1 MSARYAKR
9 LSAKFDGPIK
19 LEYWYNTFDFYSIKQ
34 MTMVK
39 KERKMTKKKL
49 ESFTLASAFEMIYEK
64 SCESKLSPEFYD
76 TCNDTISF
84 VSNELNVTP
93 FQAIMLAI
101 LANSEGSKS
110 LNDMSSYTKC
120 SPIRFRMHKNEL
132 DELHYRHFVQWSM
145 ARYSLEYRIRDE
157 FMEAIIDNIPYTP
170 KKYEDYTAYD
180 VYTKITK
187 WIEILK
193 RDERLYE
200 EIVKNVR
207 RILEATKHL
216 TFSKDLLTSEMNDL
230 AMMVILLTV
239 KDKIENNSDY
249 ISSSEILRILPE
261 ESGIKSFIF
270 VLNANTCILIKE
282 GWIENYTVNG
292 MVEPDKF
299 CLTDKV
305 LETTFVELKE
315 YIDTKNETI
324 SNSLLMPDVIVEKR
338 MYYNERELEEIER
351 LTKLLSIDRFKDIQ
365 QRLKDA
371 NMRTGF
377 TCLFYGS
384 PGTGKTET
392 VLQLSRK
399 TGRPIFQVNIS
410 EMKSKWVGESEKK
423 IQGLFS
429 KYEAMVKK
437 YDVCPILLFNEADAI
452 INKRSNNTDAAV
464 DKMENACQNI
474 ILQAMENLSGI
485 MIATTNLSI
494 NLDSAFE
501 RRFLYKICFDKP
513 TVATRQQIW
522 KAMLPS
528 LSGEE
533 ARSLAESYDF
543 SGGQIENIARK
554 QIVDSILNGHN
565 QDISHVMSYCQS
577 ENIRNSKNKKI
588 GFVNE

>member
-1 MSARYAKR
+1 
-9 LSAKFDGPIK
+9 
-19 LEYWYNTFDFYSIKQ
+19 
-34 MTMVK
+34 
-39 KERKMTKKKL
+39 MTKKKL

-64 SCESKLSPEFYD
+64 SCESKLSPEFYN
-76 TCNDTISF
+76 TCNDAINF
-84 VSNELNVTP
+84 VSKELNVTH
-93 FQAIMLAI
+93 FQSIILAI
-101 LANSEGSKS
+101 LVNSDDSIS
-110 LNDMSSYTKC
+110 LNQMSSYTKC
-120 SPIRFRMHKNEL
+120 PPIRFRIHKEEL
-132 DELHYRHFVQWSM
+132 DDLHYRHFVQWV
-145 ARYSLEYRIRDE
+145 ATRCSLEYRVRDE
-157 FMEAIIDNIPYTP
+157 FMEAIIDNKPYTP
-170 KKYEDYTAYD
+170 KKYVDYTAYD

-187 WIEILK
+187 WIEMLK
-193 RDERLYE
+193 RDDSLYE
-200 EIVKNVR
+200 DIVKNVR
-207 RILEATKHL
+207 RLLESTRHL
-216 TFSKDLLTSEMNDL
+216 TFSKDLLTSELNDL
-230 AMMVILLTV
+230 AMMVVLLTM

-249 ISSSEILRILPE
+249 ISSSEILRIFPE
-261 ESGIKSFIF
+261 KTGIRSFIF
-270 VLNANTCILIKE
+270 VLNANTCILIKK
-282 GWIENYTVNG
+282 GWMENYTVNG

-299 CLTDKV
+299 CLTDKI
-305 LETTFVELKE
+305 LETTLVELKE
-315 YIDTKNETI
+315 YIDRKDETI
-324 SNSLLMPDVIVEKR
+324 SNLLLMPDVIVEKR
-338 MYYNERELEEIER
+338 MCYNEREFEEIER

-365 QRLKDA
+365 QHLKDA

-410 EMKSKWVGESEKK
+410 DLKSKWVGESEKK

-437 YDVCPILLFNEADAI
+437 YDICPILFFNEADAI

-485 MIATTNLSI
+485 MIATTNLTN

-513 TVATRQQIW
+513 TVATRKQIW
-522 KAMLPS
+522 NAMLPS
-528 LSGEE
+528 LSCEE

-554 QIVDSILNGHN
+554 QIVDSILYGHN
-565 QDISHVMSYCQS
+565 QDISHVRSYCQS
-577 ENIRNSKNKKI
+577 EKIRNSKSKRI
-588 GFVNE
+588 GFVN

>member
-1 MSARYAKR
+1 
-9 LSAKFDGPIK
+9 
-19 LEYWYNTFDFYSIKQ
+19 
-34 MTMVK
+34 MVK
-39 KERKMTKKKL
+39 KERKLTKKEL

-64 SCESKLSPEFYD
+64 SCDSKLSQEFYD
-76 TCNDTISF
+76 TSNDAISF
-84 VSNELNVTP
+84 VSKELNVTP
-93 FQAIMLAI
+93 FQSIMLAI
-101 LANSEGSKS
+101 LANSDEAKS
-110 LNDMSSYTKC
+110 LYEMSSYTKC
-120 SPIRFRMHKNEL
+120 SPIRFRIHKEEL
-132 DELHYRHFVQWSM
+132 DDLHYRHFVQWSM
-145 ARYSLEYRIRDE
+145 VRCSLEYRIRDE
-157 FMEAIIDNIPYTP
+157 FMEAIIDNVPYTP

-187 WIEILK
+187 WIEMLK
-193 RDERLYE
+193 RDEGLYE
-200 EIVKNVR
+200 DIVKNVR
-207 RILEATKHL
+207 RLLESTKHL
-216 TFSKDLLTSEMNDL
+216 TFSKDLLTSGLNDL

-239 KDKIENNSDY
+239 IDKIENNSDY
-249 ISSSEILRILPE
+249 ISSAEILRILPE
-261 ESGIKSFIF
+261 ESGIKSFIL
-270 VLNANTCILIKE
+270 VLNANTCILIKK

-299 CLTDKV
+299 CLTNKI
-305 LETTFVELKE
+305 LETTLVEFKE
-315 YIDTKNETI
+315 FIDIKDETI

-338 MYYNERELEEIER
+338 MYYNEREFEEIER

-365 QRLKDA
+365 QRLKEA

-410 EMKSKWVGESEKK
+410 DLKSKWVGESEKK

-437 YDVCPILLFNEADAI
+437 YDICPILFFNEADAI

-474 ILQAMENLSGI
+474 ILQAMEKLSGI
-485 MIATTNLSI
+485 MIATTNLTN

-513 TVATRQQIW
+513 TVATRKQIW
-522 KAMLPS
+522 NAMLPS
-528 LSGEE
+528 LSCEE

-554 QIVDSILNGHN
+554 QIVDSILYGHN
-565 QDISHVMSYCQS
+565 QDISHVRSYCQS
-577 ENIRNSKNKKI
+577 EKIRNSINKRI
-588 GFVNE
+588 GFVNY

>member
-1 MSARYAKR
+1 
-9 LSAKFDGPIK
+9 
-19 LEYWYNTFDFYSIKQ
+19 
-34 MTMVK
+34 MVK

-84 VSNELNVTP
+84 VSKELNVTP
-93 FQAIMLAI
+93 FQSIMLAI
-101 LANSEGSKS
+101 LANSEGSTS

-120 SPIRFRMHKNEL
+120 SPIRFFTHKNEL
-132 DELHYRHFVQWSM
+132 DELHYRHFVQWRM
-145 ARYSLEYRIRDE
+145 TRYSLEYRIRDE
-157 FMEAIIDNIPYTP
+157 FMEAIINNIPYTP

-180 VYTKITK
+180 VYTKINK

-193 RDERLYE
+193 CDERLYE

-207 RILEATKHL
+207 RLLEATKHL
-216 TFSKDLLTSEMNDL
+216 TFSKDLLTSEMNNL

-270 VLNANTCILIKE
+270 VLNASTCILIKE

-324 SNSLLMPDVIVEKR
+324 SNSLLMPDLIVEKR

-351 LTKLLSIDRFKDIQ
+351 LTQLLSIDRFKDIQ

-410 EMKSKWVGESEKK
+410 DLKSKWVGESEKK

-474 ILQAMENLSGI
+474 ILQAMEKLSGI
-485 MIATTNLSI
+485 MIATTNLTN

-513 TVATRQQIW
+513 TVATRKQIW
-522 KAMLPS
+522 NAMLPS
-528 LSGEE
+528 LSCEE

-554 QIVDSILNGHN
+554 QIVDSILYGHQ
-565 QDISHVMSYCQS
+565 QDISHVRSYCHN
-577 ENIRNSKNKKI
+577 ENIRKSKSKRI
-588 GFVNE
+588 GFVN